1 MLHCK
6 KLLGADGGVP
16 RYIRG
21 RNREEYAVAVV
32 AAVIVAAGRGL
43 RAGGEEPKQFRLF
56 GGRTPLRM
64 ALESFA
70 SHGDVALVQPVI
82 HRDDSGRYADEA
94 EGLALLPAAFGGATR
109 QESVR
114 AGLDALAAKAPDIVL
129 VHDAARPF
137 VSPALI
143 ARSIAAAREF
153 GGAIPALEVTDAVKL
168 VDGTGAITDT
178 IERSQV
184 RLVQTPQA
192 FQFAPLHDAH
202 RKAADAGRHD
212 FPDDAA
218 LAQWAGM
225 KVNVFQGEHAN
236 IKLTTPDDFVRA
248 EARMLRDVRT
258 GTGIDV
264 HAFGPGDHV
273 TLGGVRIPH
282 DRSLSGHSD
291 ADVVLHAVVDAIL
304 GALAD
309 GDIGVHFPPSDPQ
322 WRGASSDRFVIFA
335 MERLAERG
343 GRISHIDINIVC
355 ESPKIGPHRDNI
367 RARIAKLCGVGVDRV
382 AIKATTSEGLG
393 FTGRSEGIAA
403 FATATVRLPF
413 SRD

>member
-1 MLHCK
+1 
-6 KLLGADGGVP
+6 VTV
-16 RYIRG
+16 I
-21 RNREEYAVAVV
+21 
-32 AAVIVAAGRGL
+32 AAVIVAAGRGS
-43 RAGGEEPKQFRLF
+43 RAGGQEPKQFRPL
-56 GGRTPLRM
+56 GDATPLRLTL
-64 ALESFA
+64 ARFA
-70 SHGDVALVQPVI
+70 GHADVGLVQPVI
-82 HRDDSGRYADEA
+82 HTDDRERYADA
-94 EGLALLPAAFGGATR
+94 AAGLALLPVAFGGATR

-114 AGLDALAAKAPDIVL
+114 AGLDALATKAPDMVL

-137 VSPALI
+137 ASPELI

-153 GGAIPALEVTDAVKL
+153 GAAAPALEVTDAVKL
-168 VDGTGAITDT
+168 VDDTGAITDV
-178 IERSQV
+178 IERKQV

-192 FQFAPLHDAH
+192 FSFAPLRDAH
-202 RKAADAGRHD
+202 RKAAEAGRND

-248 EARMLRDVRT
+248 EMRMLRDVRT

-264 HAFGPGDHV
+264 HAFAPGDHV
-273 TLGGVRIPH
+273 TLGGIRIPH
-282 DRSLSGHSD
+282 DRMLSGHSD
-291 ADVVLHAVVDAIL
+291 ADVVLHAVVDAVL

-322 WRGASSDRFVIFA
+322 WRGVSSDRFVAFA
-335 MERLAERG
+335 MERLKTRG
-343 GRISHIDINIVC
+343 GRISHIDINVVC
-355 ESPKIGPHRDNI
+355 ESPRIGAHRDAM
-367 RARIAKLCGVGVDRV
+367 RARIAGLCEIDAGRV

-393 FTGRSEGIAA
+393 FTGRGEGIAA

-413 SRD
+413 SRN